1 MRKNTI
7 LFIALSIIACLY
19 TWLKFRPSP
28 DFKTLLKPRIINTDP
43 DGSQARKT
51 LLYWQLDSLLIGK
64 KCIVAEQK
72 IDSALNLNEKDIRL
86 VDFKG
91 QALLCKGDAKES
103 IAWFNAAMQIDGS
116 KFPRA
121 LGHRAEAYCYLR
133 KFDSAIVDL
142 KECAELNFDYT
153 KDLGKVYEKVGQKD
167 SAIKYYQIFLDNYP
181 DSINVQKSLSRLKK
195 SG

>member
-1 MRKNTI
+1 MRKNTL
-7 LFIALSIIACLY
+7 LFIALAIIACFY

-28 DFKTLLKPRIINTDP
+28 DIKELLKPRVFNMDP
-43 DGSQARKT
+43 DGSQGKRYT
-51 LLYWQLDSLLIGK
+51 LYFQIDSLLLVK
-64 KCIVAEQK
+64 SCEEAEQK
-72 IDSALNLNEKDIRL
+72 IDSALSLNEKDVRL

-91 QALLCKGDAKES
+91 QVLLCKGDAKES
-103 IAWFNAAMQIDGS
+103 IAWFNKAMQIDGS

-121 LGHRAEAYCYLR
+121 LGHRAEAYCYLK

-142 KECAELNFDYT
+142 KECAEINFDYT

-181 DSINVQKSLSRLKK
+181 DSINVQKSLFRLKT